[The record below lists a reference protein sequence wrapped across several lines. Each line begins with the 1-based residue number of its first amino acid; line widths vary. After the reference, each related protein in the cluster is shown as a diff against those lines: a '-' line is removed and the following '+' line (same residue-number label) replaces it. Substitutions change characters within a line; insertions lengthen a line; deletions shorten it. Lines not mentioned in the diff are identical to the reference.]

1 LRCSLRLPGILEWK
15 SMAIQL
21 KPDNVAASEMD
32 RIPGLRAVLRDAT
45 RAAHHRIDHHPVLV
59 PLLRPGLSW
68 AQYLLVLQVFLSFYD
83 TLQPRLTIALERL
96 PDALGGY
103 ILADRIAW
111 LQQDLLDLADKAD
124 AGADSSD
131 AASVASVDHAG
142 LAKLRWVLPTLTQAP
157 ALVGALYVVEGSALG
172 GLVIAK
178 QLHAT
183 LGVDANR
190 GARFFNGWGDA
201 TPQKWHNYW
210 QFAALICPVDAT
222 AQAAAAAASVFEA
235 LTQGLDAAWAMQSE
249 ELVDE

>member
-1 LRCSLRLPGILEWK
+1 
-15 SMAIQL
+15 MAIQL
-21 KPDNVAASEMD
+21 KPDNVATSEMD

-68 AQYLLVLQVFLSFYD
+68 AQYLFVLQVFLDFYR
-83 TLQPRLTIALERL
+83 TLQPRLMTALACL
-96 PDALGGY
+96 PCDVGHY
-103 ILADRIAW
+103 VLADRIAW
-111 LQQDLLDLADKAD
+111 LQQDLQDVADRTADKD
-124 AGADSSD
+124 EL
-131 AASVASVDHAG
+131 ASV
-142 LAKLRWVLPTLTQAP
+142 RWVLPALTQAST
-157 ALVGALYVVEGSALG
+157 LVGALYVVEGSALG

-201 TPQKWHNYW
+201 TQQKWHNYW
-210 QFAALICPVDAT
+210 QFAALNCPADAAAT
-222 AQAAAAAASVFEA
+222 SDAAAAAAASVFEA
-235 LTQGLDAAWAMQSE
+235 LAQGLDAAWAMQSE